1 MLDSKYHLKII
12 DFGDAKL
19 FDDSVYEYETD
30 PRQSKAI
37 RETGALDLEQN
48 ATQLKKKK
56 RDSFVGTPLYLAPEM
71 LSDSK
76 SLPASD
82 LWTLGVVIY

>member
-30 PRQSKAI
+30 SRQSKAV
-37 RETGALDLEQN
+37 RETGALGFAPN
-48 ATQLKKKK
+48 A
-56 RDSFVGTPLYLAPEM
+56 
-71 LSDSK
+71 
-76 SLPASD
+76 
-82 LWTLGVVIY
+82 